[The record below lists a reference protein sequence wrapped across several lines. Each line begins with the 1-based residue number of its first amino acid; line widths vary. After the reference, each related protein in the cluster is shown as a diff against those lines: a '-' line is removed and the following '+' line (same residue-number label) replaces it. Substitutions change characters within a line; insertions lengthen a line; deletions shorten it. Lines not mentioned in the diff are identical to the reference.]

1 MGGQLLRHAFDDCHR
16 VEKETAKRAEEKKRR
31 EEERRQTASGPDSD
45 SDSDDEDNCEVHVPL
60 RAYATRHVEL
70 IGRMPCIRVV
80 QAMRINDVYIHIASK
95 SGREVEFYK
104 RHGFEMTRIDREYA
118 PRRATFT
125 HFTVHVTWADPRNYH
140 SPRPSHV
147 CSYYRRVEPPDA
159 LVFSKNYAHVRR
171 RCACRVPCVVSRSVA
186 CVVRLL
192 TRDAWLQYQVE
203 QQLLK
208 DNPTSGADAVGS
220 LKDMLGKWVSQN
232 WTAMESQL
240 AVLPADLRAWLLNY
254 LTVNSLL
261 VDPLLHILAPDS
273 AATRL
278 GTHTQHDTTTRT

>member
-1 MGGQLLRHAFDDCHR
+1 
-16 VEKETAKRAEEKKRR
+16 
-31 EEERRQTASGPDSD
+31 
-45 SDSDDEDNCEVHVPL
+45 
-60 RAYATRHVEL
+60 
-70 IGRMPCIRVV
+70 
-80 QAMRINDVYIHIASK
+80 
-95 SGREVEFYK
+95 
-104 RHGFEMTRIDREYA
+104 
-118 PRRATFT
+118 
-125 HFTVHVTWADPRNYH
+125 
-140 SPRPSHV
+140 
-147 CSYYRRVEPPDA
+147 
-159 LVFSKNYAHVRR
+159 
-171 RCACRVPCVVSRSVA
+171 
-186 CVVRLL
+186 
-192 TRDAWLQYQVE
+192 VE

-278 GTHTQHDTTTRT
+278 GTQTHATRYNDTLTTHTTRTRHGELIEFYVTRDRP